1 MNRRAFLVRM
11 VPVLVAPLAV
21 EAQPTAK
28 VRRIGYLS
36 LAAAEVDKGWV
47 AAFRQGLRELG
58 YVEGQTI
65 VIEQRHAA
73 GRPDRLSGLA
83 AELVRLKVDVFVVYG
98 GVRAVQAVQQASST
112 IPIVLAVS
120 ADPVGQG
127 LVASLARPGGQVTG
141 LSDFHGSL
149 VPKRLE
155 LLKDLAPSASRIA
168 LLLNPANP
176 GALLQAKDIRAA
188 APAVGV
194 TVFSVE
200 VRGSAPDD
208 FDQAFAVI
216 GKERP
221 DALLLI
227 PDATFVD
234 RQRHIAELAIRHRL
248 PAIGTLRQYA
258 ESGFLMSYGANFS
271 DLWRRAARYVDKIL
285 KGAKPGDIPIEQASK
300 FELVI
305 NLKTAKAL
313 GLTIPPSLLLR
324 ADQVIE

>member
-1 MNRRAFLVRM
+1 MNRRGFLLSLAL
-11 VPVLVAPLAV
+11 VLVAPLTV
-21 EAQPTAK
+21 EAQQAAK
-28 VRRIGYLS
+28 VHRIGYLS
-36 LAAAEVDKGWV
+36 LATAEVDKGWV

-65 VIEQRHAA
+65 LIEQRHAA
-73 GRPDRLSGLA
+73 GRPDRLAGLA
-83 AELVRLKVDVFVVYG
+83 AELVRLKVDVVVVYG
-98 GVRAVQAVQQASST
+98 GVRAVQAVKQATST

-176 GALLQAKDIRAA
+176 GSVLQARDIRAA

-200 VRGSAPDD
+200 VRGPAPED
-208 FDQAFAVI
+208 FDQAFAAI

-234 RQRHIAELAIRHRL
+234 RQKYIAELAVKHRL
-248 PAIGTLRQYA
+248 PSIGTFRQYA
-258 ESGFLMSYGANFS
+258 ESGFLMSYGANFA
-271 DLWRRAARYVDKIL
+271 DLWRRAATYVDKIL
-285 KGAKPGDIPIEQASK
+285 KGARPGDLPIEQAST

-305 NLKTAKAL
+305 NLKTARAL
-313 GLTIPPSLLLR
+313 GLTIPSSLLLR
-324 ADQVIE
+324 ADHVIE

>member
-1 MNRRAFLVRM
+1 MNRRAFLLSLA
-11 VPVLVAPLAV
+11 PVLVAPLAV
-21 EAQPTAK
+21 EAQPPSK
-28 VRRIGYLS
+28 VHRIGYLS
-36 LAAAEVDKGWV
+36 LATAEVDKGWV

-73 GRPDRLSGLA
+73 GRPDRLAGLA
-83 AELVRLKVDVFVVYG
+83 AELVRLKVDVVVVYG
-98 GVRAVQAVQQASST
+98 GARAVQAVKQATST

-168 LLLNPANP
+168 LLLNPTNP
-176 GALLQAKDIRAA
+176 GAVLQAKDIRAA

-200 VRGSAPDD
+200 VRGPTPDD

-234 RQRHIAELAIRHRL
+234 RQKYIAELAVKHRL

-258 ESGFLMSYGANFS
+258 ESGFLMSYGANFA
-271 DLWRRAARYVDKIL
+271 DLWRRAATYVDKIL
-285 KGAKPGDIPIEQASK
+285 KGARPGDLPIEQAST

-305 NLKTAKAL
+305 NLRTARAL
-313 GLTIPPSLLLR
+313 GVTIPPSLLLR
-324 ADQVIE
+324 ADDVIE